1 MNTVDNSRETRIANA
16 ANTRNLPLSVQA
28 TIAAAEKAA
37 DEKLALLEESYEDE
51 IQELQKAARKSL
63 TQKQALETRIEELQS
78 RVKELEDST
87 RAAALLA
94 TSTGNEPQGKLADN
108 IVIDNI
114 NNMLD
119 EARKRVSSLE
129 EQLQSEQTHNA

>member
-1 MNTVDNSRETRIANA
+1 MNAVDNSRETRIANA

-94 TSTGNEPQGKLADN
+94 TSTGNEPQGK
-108 IVIDNI
+108 
-114 NNMLD
+114 
-119 EARKRVSSLE
+119 
-129 EQLQSEQTHNA
+129 